1 MEERWPL
8 LLLGAYPLICAV
20 LNVNWFFNSG
30 AAQIFVKPFG
40 RSAARVIYAI
50 LGIFLMALA
59 VSPEL
64 IR

>member
-1 MEERWPL
+1 MEDRWPL
-8 LLLGAYPLICAV
+8 FLFGAYPLICAV

-50 LGIFLMALA
+50 IGLFLMALA
-59 VSPEL
+59 VSPHML
-64 IR
+64 D